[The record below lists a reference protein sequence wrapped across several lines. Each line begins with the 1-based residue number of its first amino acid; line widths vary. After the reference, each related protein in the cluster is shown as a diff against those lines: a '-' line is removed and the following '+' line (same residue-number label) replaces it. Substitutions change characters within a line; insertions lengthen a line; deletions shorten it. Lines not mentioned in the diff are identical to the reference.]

1 MQSNTKYIIAIP
13 TATAAILFYAYISA
27 ANLPER
33 NIDTIKK
40 GDSAMATLGKR
51 TAIGVTW
58 ENVGNP
64 YFPIDSQRINN
75 QINVIHDFVSLV
87 LQESQD
93 LNPRYAKVV
102 DKYFWDLV

>member
-33 NIDTIKK
+33 NIDAVKK
-40 GDSAMATLGKR
+40 GDSSMATLGKR

-58 ENVGNP
+58 EDVGNA
-64 YFPIDSQRINN
+64 YLPINNQRIMT

-93 LNPRYAKVV
+93 LNPKYAKVV